1 MNNFF
6 YSKLAVQ
13 NLKNNR
19 KTYVP
24 YILTCIFT
32 TAMFFVVGTIANI
45 KWADSDALHSLL
57 TFALATVG
65 IFSAIFLFY
74 TNSFLIKQRKKEFGL
89 YNILGME
96 KRHIAKILFI
106 ETAYTYIF
114 GTAAGI
120 AIGALFSKL
129 TFLLLLKILKFGGNI
144 DFRFYQSTVDI
155 TALVFGAIALLN
167 LAHNLLCI
175 SLSNPVE
182 LLKGGNKGEK
192 EPKAKVLTAV
202 LGAAFL
208 ASGYT
213 IALVVKSPITA
224 MGAFFAAVLLVIV
237 GTFMLFSSGS
247 IWILKALRKNKK
259 YYYKAKHFT
268 SVSSMIYRMK
278 QNAAGLASICILST
292 AVLVT
297 VSTTVS
303 LYAGTEDI
311 MRTRYP
317 RNIYI
322 DVQNATTENCK
333 DYADVMTTQARKYG
347 IESKNELY
355 YRYLSF
361 SSYANDS
368 GYTATVTPDYND
380 GLGVDIVTLDTGIG
394 IQQDNRKKRNAPK
407 R

>member
-202 LGAAFL
+202 LGAVCL

-259 YYYKAKHFT
+259 
-268 SVSSMIYRMK
+268 
-278 QNAAGLASICILST
+278 IL
-292 AVLVT
+292 L
-297 VSTTVS
+297 
-303 LYAGTEDI
+303 
-311 MRTRYP
+311 
-317 RNIYI
+317 
-322 DVQNATTENCK
+322 
-333 DYADVMTTQARKYG
+333 
-347 IESKNELY
+347 
-355 YRYLSF
+355 
-361 SSYANDS
+361 
-368 GYTATVTPDYND
+368 
-380 GLGVDIVTLDTGIG
+380 
-394 IQQDNRKKRNAPK
+394 
-407 R
+407 